1 MATLLKPEIK
11 PVDVDRTPSSGEEAY
26 VFLNEKERAAKLA
39 NDSDHQDMGERKR
52 YADNAYGITQ
62 AWIGFLMVLT
72 TAQFSLKP
80 INMGLSDTAFITVF
94 TTTTAS
100 VFGFWLLVGQYLFR
114 KSKNWSPL
122 TSEHSSDSSFLNS
135 AFNN

>member
-1 MATLLKPEIK
+1 MATQPNAQLEY
-11 PVDVDRTPSSGEEAY
+11 VEVDRTPTREEEAD
-26 VFLNEKERAAKLA
+26 VFRNQRERAAKLA
-39 NDSDHQDMGERKR
+39 NDSDHQGMGERKR

-122 TSEHSSDSSFLNS
+122 KSAHSSD
-135 AFNN
+135 

>member
-1 MATLLKPEIK
+1 MATQPNAQLEY
-11 PVDVDRTPSSGEEAY
+11 VEVDRTPTREEEAD
-26 VFLNEKERAAKLA
+26 VFRNQRERAAKLA

-122 TSEHSSDSSFLNS
+122 KSAHSSD
-135 AFNN
+135 